1 MAIPLRLR
9 PASTGPRIV
18 TASATKVQPTKT
30 STYRERKSLSWQS
43 KAFMFTKLIPE
54 MNYASR
60 FYAKMLSRLRI
71 YPAYRT
77 ANDETEP
84 ITEGPPVDLL
94 DRIQDPGGGRSQ
106 LLSSYGRLMFIVG
119 EGYLFGRDLDK
130 PTERWAF
137 VNVNELS
144 FDGKSIL
151 WKPTSS
157 AEPTRF
163 SPAQAQAYRL
173 WTPDPEFSGEAESPM
188 RAVIEI
194 AEELDILT
202 KAVRSTAVSRMVN
215 GILKVPAELSFG
227 ADEVGADEDP
237 ETNPFLAEI
246 IDHIIGVVENAG
258 SPEAAAPFLAEGQT
272 EYLQFLE
279 WIKTHDPATDYLER
293 ELRREAIDRSAMGM
307 DLPPEVIKG
316 MAEANHWGARQIK
329 HDTWLSHGSVVA
341 EQFCDD
347 VADAYLRPALRENS
361 FERWREVVIAY
372 DDSNVVIPPDRTDD
386 ADKAFD
392 RGTVGPKGHRSMKG
406 IPESMAASEEEV
418 RINLA
423 IKLREPALL
432 KGTRFEIEE
441 PEPADMPPGPQ
452 PSTDAKPDA
461 EEGPKPPGP
470 AGTTRQ
476 ESRNA
481 IVRGAAELALMRC
494 REVAGSRIRSRLQKQ
509 SDNEAEIA
517 AINGAQNAAVAFLV
531 GQARLESIGFTEPL
545 ALVKSGTDS
554 FCSLLQSWNFTEA
567 QAKVLSEMLLLYA
580 AKTLF
585 DPNLPSLPA
594 GFLAQVERL
603 RDEQEVEVVQRNN
616 DSLARLSEIMPGTG
630 IKA

>member
-1 MAIPLRLR
+1 MAIPVRLR
-9 PASTGPRIV
+9 AQPQRII
-18 TASATKVQPTKT
+18 TASASKIQPKT
-30 STYRERKSLSWQS
+30 PSTYRERKGQSWQK
-43 KAFMFTKLIPE
+43 KAFLFTKLIPE
-54 MNYASR
+54 LNYASR

-77 ANDETEP
+77 SNDETVP
-84 ITEGPPVDLL
+84 ITEGPPVDFLE
-94 DRIQDPGGGRSQ
+94 RIQDPGGGRSQ

-119 EGYLFGRDLDK
+119 EGYLFGRELEK

-144 FDGKSIL
+144 FDGKAIL

-157 AEPTRF
+157 SEPIRF

-202 KAVRSTAVSRMVN
+202 KAVRATAVTRMVN

-227 ADEVGADEDP
+227 ADEVGVDEDP
-237 ETNPFLAEI
+237 EANPFLADI

-258 SPEAAAPFLAEGQT
+258 SPEAAAPFLAEGAL
-272 EYLQFLE
+272 EYLEGLE

-293 ELRREAIDRSAMGM
+293 ELRREAIDRSSMGL
-307 DLPPEVIKG
+307 DLPPEVLKG

-347 VADAYLRPALRENS
+347 VADAYLRPALRETS
-361 FERWREVVIAY
+361 FERWREVVIAF

-386 ADKAFD
+386 ADKAYD
-392 RGTVGPKGHRSMKG
+392 RGTVGRKGHRQMKG
-406 IPESMAASEEEV
+406 ISESLKANDEEE

-423 IKLREPALL
+423 IKLRETALL

-441 PEPADMPPGPQ
+441 PEPADMPPGPK
-452 PSTDAKPDA
+452 PSEDAKPEA
-461 EEGPKPPGP
+461 EEGPPAPGP
-470 AGTTRQ
+470 AGTSRQ

-494 REVAGSRIRSRLQKQ
+494 REVAGSRIRQQIRTRSR
-509 SDNEAEIA
+509 A
-517 AINGAQNAAVAFLV
+517 APELTLIDGMSNAHVASTI
-531 GQARLESIGFTEPL
+531 GQDRLTTLGLSEPL
-545 ALVKSGTDS
+545 QLVKSGTDS
-554 FCSLLQSWNFTEA
+554 FCSLLQSWGFTEP
-567 QAKVLSEMLLLYA
+567 QSEVLSEMLLMFA

-585 DPNLPSLPA
+585 EERLPNLPA

-603 RDEQEVEVVQRNN
+603 RDVTEEQIVEQNN
-616 DSLARLSEIMPGTG
+616 DSLARLTEIIAGPS
-630 IKA
+630 IKGA